1 MTIAQRKLLIAVLA
15 LLCSAGVVA
24 ADAPKAEPP
33 KDAKA
38 DHKDEK
44 KDDKKDGKDGKD
56 AKDAKAEAPAEPD
69 LPSKPY
75 PTNVTPKAF
84 QPKKDAAPKANAG
97 QDKAEDK
104 AAEKSADKSTDKAA
118 AKSGADKT
126 ADKHAADKSADKHA
140 ADKSADAHATAG
152 SKQES
157 KAHKTAKKHRKN
169 HNAQA
174 KTQPAPAAPAMVE
187 LARQVLAQQGNPSL
201 KSYVVQARDNID
213 SVIRKTMPA
222 NLFAPSVFR
231 QAFLRANPALLTS
244 ANVKLSPGQVLQV
257 PDVSMIRA
265 VVLSEGG
272 NSAEINDSK
281 ISLHSN
287 APVVAPTIAATANEL
302 NPPIAIPR
310 LPVNVA
316 ASANPAPEV
325 SPEEKRKWVRYP

>member
-15 LLCSAGVVA
+15 LFCSAAVTA

-38 DHKDEK
+38 DPKDEK
-44 KDDKKDGKDGKD
+44 KDDKKDAKDGKD
-56 AKDAKAEAPAEPD
+56 AKDAKADAPAEPD

-104 AAEKSADKSTDKAA
+104 AAEKSADKSGDKTA

-126 ADKHAADKSADKHA
+126 ADKHAAEKSADKPA
-140 ADKSADAHATAG
+140 EAHATDK
-152 SKQES
+152 SKHES
-157 KAHKTAKKHRKN
+157 KPHKTAKKQRN
-169 HNAQA
+169 NRSAQA
-174 KTQPAPAAPAMVE
+174 KAPPQPLAPAMVE
-187 LARQVLAQQGNPSL
+187 LARQVLSQQKNPDM
-201 KSYVVQARDNID
+201 KSYVVQARDNLD

-222 NLFAPSVFR
+222 NLFAPDVFR
-231 QAFLRANPALLTS
+231 QAFLRANPSLLTT
-244 ANVKLSPGQVLQV
+244 ANVKLSPGQVLQI
-257 PDVSMIRA
+257 PDVSTIRA

-287 APVVAPTIAATANEL
+287 APVVAPTIAATANDL

-310 LPVNVA
+310 LPANVA

>member
-15 LLCSAGVVA
+15 LFCSAAVAA

-44 KDDKKDGKDGKD
+44 KDDKKDAKDGKD
-56 AKDAKAEAPAEPD
+56 AKDAKADAPAEPD

-75 PTNVTPKAF
+75 PTNATPKAF
-84 QPKKDAAPKANAG
+84 QPKKDAPPKANAG

-104 AAEKSADKSTDKAA
+104 SAEKSADKSGDKTA
-118 AKSGADKT
+118 AKPGADKP
-126 ADKHAADKSADKHA
+126 ADKP
-140 ADKSADAHATAG
+140 ADAHAAAG
-152 SKQES
+152 SKHEIKPH
-157 KAHKTAKKHRKN
+157 KAAKKHRN
-169 HNAQA
+169 NRSAQA
-174 KTQPAPAAPAMVE
+174 KAPPQPLPPAMLE
-187 LARQVLAQQGNPSL
+187 LARQVLSQQKNPEL
-201 KSYVVQARDNID
+201 KSYIVQARDNLD

-222 NLFAPSVFR
+222 NLFAPDVFR
-231 QAFLRANPALLTS
+231 QAFLRANPALLNS